1 MKTVNIKLYK
11 VIFNISLIII
21 CMAIVFI
28 FSSEQ
33 GKESRST
40 SRKVTET
47 IVQIISDKPIEENEE
62 LVHNVDKVV
71 RKLAHYTIYTV
82 LGFVLM
88 NFFYNTDKSLK
99 EKIKYTLICG
109 TGYAITDEIHQLFVS
124 ERSARLFDVGIDT
137 LGVITGISIYLIAI
151 KIIKSIK
158 NL

>member
-1 MKTVNIKLYK
+1 MEKVNIKQYK
-11 VIFNISLIII
+11 KIINIVLILI
-21 CMAIVFI
+21 CMTIVFS

-33 GKESRST
+33 GNKSKST
-40 SRKVTET
+40 SRKVTEI
-47 IVQIISDKPIEENEE
+47 IVQVISDKPIEEKKE

-71 RKLAHYTIYTV
+71 RKLAHYTIYTI
-82 LGFVLM
+82 LGVVVM
-88 NFFYNTDKSLK
+88 NYFYNTDKSLK

-109 TGYAITDEIHQLFVS
+109 TGYAITDEIHQLFVA

-137 LGVITGISIYLIAI
+137 LGVITGIAIYLIAI